1 MRHEFS
7 LLKKLG
13 IIGGMSWVSTQQ
25 YYRLINKKVNE
36 VRGRQHSAPLI
47 VSSVNFQDIVNAQT
61 RGDWHTA
68 GVILADCAKE
78 LESVGCGAFL
88 IASNT
93 MHKVYEQTQ
102 KAVAMPGINI
112 FDVTAKA
119 INASGCKKIGLLGT
133 RYTMQDPFFRDAYH
147 ARGIDVIVPE
157 GNDAHALNEIIF
169 KELIHEIVLPQS
181 KLVCKGIVER
191 LSKLG
196 ADAVILGC
204 TEIEWVLKQEDV
216 SVKIFDTTC
225 LHATSAADWLLQT
238 NSGT

>member
-36 VRGRQHSAPLI
+36 VRGRQHSAPLLI
-47 VSSVNFQDIVNAQT
+47 SSVNFQDIVNSQT
-61 RGDWHTA
+61 RGDWQTA
-68 GVILADCAKE
+68 GEILADCAKE
-78 LESVGCGAFL
+78 LETAGCGAFL

-102 KAVAMPGINI
+102 NAVTIPGINI

-119 INASGCKKIGLLGT
+119 INASGFKKLGLLGT
-133 RYTMQDPFFRDAYH
+133 RYTMSDPFFRDAYN
-147 ARGIDVIVPE
+147 ARGIDIIGPQ
-157 GNDAHALNEIIF
+157 GQDAHALNEIIF

-181 KLVCKGIVER
+181 KLICKNIVER
-191 LSKLG
+191 LSAKG

-204 TEIEWVLKQEDV
+204 TEIEWIIKQEDV
-216 SVKIFDTTC
+216 PLNVFDTTN
-225 LHATSAADWLLQT
+225 LHATAAADWLLKI
-238 NSGT
+238 